1 MSTCL
6 FCETIHVT
14 PIWTIESTTQA
25 QRLKIAQHSKCLEGV
40 LLFHSTNL
48 STGVSYL
55 FTRATLLSMVSPA
68 FSFFLHE
75 LYYSALI
82 HRICKFSSP
91 SCFSAQL
98 LHPRQDRGTE
108 DVVRKNEIQ
117 ETEKKECV
125 WDAFFEIG
133 STLHKHR
140 LFRCICINCF
150 FFLCQSTQVCFVSIL
165 SWVLRDVDNYSC
177 CFSSALAYI
186 DIFGRKFWFLEA
198 VWWKFH
204 EIGWKL
210 LCLERDVLSEKRKKK
225 DKFGDGTAWKGR
237 RFFWGKWSM

>member
-1 MSTCL
+1 MLRRRLIFHQISPLEFLTCL
-6 FCETIHVT
+6 QE
-14 PIWTIESTTQA
+14 
-25 QRLKIAQHSKCLEGV
+25 QHC
-40 LLFHSTNL
+40 
-48 STGVSYL
+48 YP
-55 FTRATLLSMVSPA
+55 MVSPA
-68 FSFFLHE
+68 FSFFYTSSTTLL
-75 LYYSALI
+75 LYTEFASFPHHLASRHSFFMPGKTVALKALCTKTRFKGSRRRSA
-82 HRICKFSSP
+82 F
-91 SCFSAQL
+91 
-98 LHPRQDRGTE
+98 
-108 DVVRKNEIQ
+108 
-117 ETEKKECV
+117 ETHSLE
-125 WDAFFEIG
+125 FG

-140 LFRCICINCF
+140 LFRYICINCF
-150 FFLCQSTQVCFVSIL
+150 FFLCQSTKVCFVSIL

-204 EIGWKL
+204 EIRWKL